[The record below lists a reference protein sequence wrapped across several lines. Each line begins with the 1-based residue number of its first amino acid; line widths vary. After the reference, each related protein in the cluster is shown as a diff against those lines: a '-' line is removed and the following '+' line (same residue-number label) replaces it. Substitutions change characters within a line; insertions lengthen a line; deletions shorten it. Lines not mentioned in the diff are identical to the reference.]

1 MFHTEFISFNKKRVP
16 KQNSN
21 RLHTYFMQIS
31 CRIHAEF
38 MQNSCISNAEFIINP
53 RTRSGRA
60 ATAVDATSNC
70 NNIRPFFNSKSSF
83 FSDNSPL
90 SLQSQWKPPKSSWHL
105 CCKWNEKQWMK
116 NEWNMKEQW
125 KWKNNKWNSPYLDAR
140 EGMPIFTTA
149 ESVKSSF

>member
-1 MFHTEFISFNKKRVP
+1 MPNSSCQCKNPVVFQYKFLVLQELTCESCEYFARIPKNIHHFI
-16 KQNSN
+16 QNSSFVFRNPSFLITYSSCFTQNSSVSTKSEYLN
-21 RLHTYFMQIS
+21 RIQTDFIQIS
-31 CRIHAEF
+31 CRFHAEF

-90 SLQSQWKPPKSSWHL
+90 SLQSQ
-105 CCKWNEKQWMK
+105 
-116 NEWNMKEQW
+116 
-125 KWKNNKWNSPYLDAR
+125 
-140 EGMPIFTTA
+140 
-149 ESVKSSF
+149 